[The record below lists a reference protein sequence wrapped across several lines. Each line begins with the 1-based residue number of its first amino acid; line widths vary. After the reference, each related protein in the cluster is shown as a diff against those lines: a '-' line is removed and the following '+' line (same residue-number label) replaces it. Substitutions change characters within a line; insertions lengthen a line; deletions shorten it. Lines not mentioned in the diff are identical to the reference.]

1 MASLYKLIQYIN
13 ILINDRKK
21 TIAKIQIRYDV
32 TNKQDIE
39 EQIALYEKY
48 KKEIQL
54 NPFYDNYFCNVTDM
68 PLDKVDPF
76 IIEHSGCG
84 MNWYSFL
91 MYIDL
96 FYGIEEL
103 DDEII
108 NQLYKYQLYHYHSCY
123 VLVQYYDRQAYNI
136 IIKKLPNCLTVLPEK
151 IIIKIKGSWS

>member
-21 TIAKIQIRYDV
+21 TKSASNLKEIAKITIRYDV
-32 TNKQDIE
+32 INKQDIE

-48 KKEIQL
+48 KKEILL

-84 MNWYSFL
+84 MNWYSF
-91 MYIDL
+91 
-96 FYGIEEL
+96 
-103 DDEII
+103 
-108 NQLYKYQLYHYHSCY
+108 
-123 VLVQYYDRQAYNI
+123 
-136 IIKKLPNCLTVLPEK
+136 
-151 IIIKIKGSWS
+151 